1 MRGDR
6 PSPLRRAR
14 GQILRAVR
22 LMWKQAGTLK
32 RAGADLVVAGE
43 GEVALA
49 MTEHLLSRL
58 GATAEQRERVRVRE
72 GMI

>member
-1 MRGDR
+1 
-6 PSPLRRAR
+6 
-14 GQILRAVR
+14 
-22 LMWKQAGTLK
+22 MWKQAGTLK